1 MLEKGRQMSAKETIS
16 ISHFKATCLAV
27 LERVRRT
34 GMPIIVTKRGE
45 PIARIDPPPLPEKEA
60 SWLGSF
66 RTQGTIHGDVV
77 SPAAPEDDWAALR
90 G

>member
-1 MLEKGRQMSAKETIS
+1 MKVEDTIS

-34 GMPIIVTKRGE
+34 GMSVIVTKRGE
-45 PIARIDPPPLPEKEA
+45 PIARIDPPPLQEKEA

-66 RTQGTIHGDVV
+66 RTQGKIVGDVV
-77 SPAAPEDDWAALR
+77 SPASPEGEWAALHD
-90 G
+90 